1 MAEGLLTREPISDYG
16 EFRVY
21 LRPEREELV
30 FEAFR
35 ERDGRA
41 WLLRVPT
48 RARMAIAGLLRDL
61 APLLARSELGPE
73 LSAAEAGVLR
83 QVEIGPK
90 DRLVA
95 VLLEDGEDR
104 AFALWRQEE
113 LRSGWSWTIDVV
125 VVPIELA
132 QRFCGLALQVIEQ
145 LNAGAAA
152 MPQLS
157 RSYPARAGLPRSS
170 SMGSTA
176 DPRRS

>member
-35 ERDGRA
+35 EQDGRA

-48 RARMAIAGLLRDL
+48 HARAAIAGLLRDL
-61 APLLARSELGPE
+61 APLLAKSETGHE
-73 LSAAEAGVLR
+73 LTAADAGVLL

-90 DRLVA
+90 DQLAA
-95 VLLEDGEDR
+95 VLLEDGKDR
-104 AFALWRQEE
+104 AFALWRQED

-132 QRFCGLALQVIEQ
+132 RRFCGLALQVIEK
-145 LNAGAAA
+145 LNAGASAT
-152 MPQLS
+152 PQLS
-157 RSYPARAGLPRSS
+157 RSYPAQAGLPRSS
-170 SMGSTA
+170 STDSMA